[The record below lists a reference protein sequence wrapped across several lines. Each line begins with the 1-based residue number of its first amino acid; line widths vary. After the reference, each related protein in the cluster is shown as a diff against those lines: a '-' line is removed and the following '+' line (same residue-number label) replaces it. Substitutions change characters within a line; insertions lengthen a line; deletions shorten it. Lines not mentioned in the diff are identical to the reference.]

1 MTDTYTVN
9 QLCNAIAA
17 ILQAQTI
24 CTLNKEEVDTE
35 GLKTAILVLQDKIK
49 EVTVNG

>member
-9 QLCNAIAA
+9 QLCDAIAA
-17 ILQAQTI
+17 IIGAQTI
-24 CTLNKEEVDTE
+24 CTLNKEEIDTE

-49 EVTVNG
+49 EVKANG